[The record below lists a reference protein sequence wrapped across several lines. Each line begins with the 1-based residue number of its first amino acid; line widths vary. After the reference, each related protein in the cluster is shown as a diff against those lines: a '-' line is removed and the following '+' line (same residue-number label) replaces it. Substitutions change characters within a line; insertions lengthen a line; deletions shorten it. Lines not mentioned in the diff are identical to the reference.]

1 MRFSSSLIFQSHLFR
16 FRAEVTLGLLA
27 ALLAYALSVNAQNA
41 GASQNSVS
49 VTETSG
55 ASMARLEELRAA
67 GFEALYNLDYDTA
80 VQKFKE
86 IQTLFPDHPAGP
98 QFLAAAL
105 WSKVLNQSRRLQSSL
120 YNSESFY
127 TQKEDKP
134 DTQMVE
140 QFRALTRSAAQLAK
154 ARLRRNP
161 KDVEALY
168 FLGATEGLKA
178 AFAMTVQRSFMSALS
193 DGSSSVDRH
202 REVIKLDPNFHDAE
216 LTIGLYDYVV
226 GNLPAPVK
234 LLASIVGTRGSKKR
248 GLLTLQRVATE
259 GHWAQDDAKALLI
272 VLYKHEKRYEDALS
286 VARDL
291 GAKYPRNYLFKLEAA
306 DALVSIADKQ
316 REAGQTAE
324 SEKTE
329 REVLQI
335 FDSLIHDRAT
345 RDTASRAQDL
355 IHFRYGEA
363 LLEANQLDTA
373 AQEFLSAATVAGAE
387 SNLATMAHLRAA
399 RAFDLAGKRNDALA
413 QYRIVLSRPDIM
425 DSHDEAKQGLKEP
438 YRRKVEKSTE
448 D

>member
-1 MRFSSSLIFQSHLFR
+1 MRFRSALIFQSHLFR
-16 FRAEVTLGLLA
+16 FRARVTLASLVVLSVF
-27 ALLAYALSVNAQNA
+27 ALNVNAQSANEKGVGVA
-41 GASQNSVS
+41 DRSD
-49 VTETSG
+49 
-55 ASMARLEELRAA
+55 ASMARFEELRAA
-67 GFEALYNLDYDTA
+67 GFESLYNLDYDAA

-134 DTQMVE
+134 DPQMLE
-140 QFRALTRSAAQLAK
+140 QFRTLTRTAAQLAK

-178 AFAMTVQRSFMSALS
+178 AFGMTVQRSFMSALS

-248 GLLTLQRVATE
+248 GLLTLQRVAVQ
-259 GHWAQDDAKALLI
+259 GRWAQDDAKALLI
-272 VLYKHEKRYEDALS
+272 VLFKHEKRYEDALS
-286 VARDL
+286 VAREL

-316 REAGQTAE
+316 RQAGQTVE

-329 REVLQI
+329 REVLAI
-335 FDSLIHDRAT
+335 FDSLLHDRAT

-363 LLEANQLDTA
+363 LLEANQLETA
-373 AQEFLSAATVAGAE
+373 AQEFLAAATVAGAE

-413 QYRIVLSRPDIM
+413 QYRIVLARPDVM

-438 YRRKVEKSTE
+438 YKKKIDKSTE
-448 D
+448 E